1 MLMGTIGG
9 KMKARNKKLRD
20 KLIEAYRK
28 AGTDE
33 ARLQVLTDARALG
46 VTLEDLLGRKRR

>member
-1 MLMGTIGG
+1 
-9 KMKARNKKLRD
+9 MKSTKRKLID
-20 KLIEAYRK
+20 KLIAAYRK

-33 ARLQVLTDARALG
+33 ARLQILTDARALG

>member
-1 MLMGTIGG
+1 
-9 KMKARNKKLRD
+9 MKAKNKKLRD

-28 AGTDE
+28 AGTDAE
-33 ARLQVLTDARALG
+33 RMQILTDARALG